1 MWYYGFFCKAYSW
14 ILRQWRTPSG
24 GAVLQN
30 FHRTQPQAWRSNA
43 TCSEWFPAWPIYS
56 FRVSDISTVSIY
68 GLNTESLWKIMKVYL
83 AFFLPDLLC
92 HSLSGKYSDILSHV
106 LSASFC
112 HFFPRAISH
121 FFWHISLHSISQSSR
136 HVPDLF
142 IVSSIY
148 REVLRGPYI
157 LYTIRK
163 SIWRPFWYVHIPSHI
178 LSGLNT
184 LPFYLTFLL
193 AFTLCHSIWYSFW
206 HRYSD
211 VLSHILCGKD
221 TLTFYLKFLLAI
233 TFWHYIWHFSGLK
246 TLAFYLTLTF
256 SLHFSLTNI
265 LTFNLTFFLA
275 YIPKFYLTFHS
286 GIYSNIQSH
295 ILSGAYSKFYLAFLF
310 WHIFWYSISQSVWP
324 KYSAILSDIS
334 SRIYILSFYLIF
346 FLA

>member
-121 FFWHISLHSISQSSR
+121 FFWHISLHSISQSSW

-148 REVLRGPYI
+148 LEVLRGPYI

-193 AFTLCHSIWYSFW
+193 AFTFCHSIWYSFW
-206 HRYSD
+206 PRYSD
-211 VLSHILCGKD
+211 VLSHILSGINSD
-221 TLTFYLKFLLAI
+221 ILSHI
-233 TFWHYIWHFSGLK
+233 PFWHIFWHPIS
-246 TLAFYLTLTF
+246 
-256 SLHFSLTNI
+256 HI
-265 LTFNLTFFLA
+265 
-275 YIPKFYLTFHS
+275 S
-286 GIYSNIQSH
+286 GIFPSE
-295 ILSGAYSKFYLAFLF
+295 ILSRIPFWHIFHPKFYLAFLSG
-310 WHIFWYSISQSVWP
+310 IYSDSLSH
-324 KYSAILSDIS
+324 ILSG
-334 SRIYILSFYLIF
+334 LNTLTF